1 VLRIPEQEGTH
12 ALSRIRSYAET
23 KSLVSLSPSAIT
35 SPSPI
40 MGEAADDTPRPTI
53 ELTPVIKEMVRTQV
67 CFENIK
73 LLVDRIS
80 IVPLSVVE
88 DPLKNEAFRLLL
100 TDGEVSIQGKGL
112 VFRKGNRLTEDI

>member
-1 VLRIPEQEGTH
+1 
-12 ALSRIRSYAET
+12 
-23 KSLVSLSPSAIT
+23 
-35 SPSPI
+35 

-53 ELTPVIKEMVRTQV
+53 ELTPAIKEMVRTQV

>member
-1 VLRIPEQEGTH
+1 LQISEQKVIH
-12 ALSRIRSYAET
+12 ALSRIQSDAGT
-23 KSLVSLSPSAIT
+23 KNLVSHSPSAIT
-35 SPSPI
+35 SSSPI
-40 MGEAADDTPRPTI
+40 MGGAADDTPRPTI

-67 CFENIK
+67 CFENVK

-100 TDGEVSIQGKGL
+100 TDGEVSIQGKGP
-112 VFRKGNRLTEDI
+112 VFRKDNRLTESN